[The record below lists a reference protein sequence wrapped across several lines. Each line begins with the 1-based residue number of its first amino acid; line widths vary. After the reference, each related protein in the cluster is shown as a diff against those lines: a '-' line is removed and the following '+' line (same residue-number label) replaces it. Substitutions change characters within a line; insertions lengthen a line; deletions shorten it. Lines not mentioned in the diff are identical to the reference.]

1 MADMVMQRIVDP
13 PYAGSN
19 PASHLTIILY
29 IAASHYA
36 EPLILCPEGGIIMP
50 KNTTITLTPEELKL
64 LLDAMEDEEFIMS
77 IPLLLEDLNKEELDA
92 EKEDF

>member
-1 MADMVMQRIVDP
+1 M
-13 PYAGSN
+13 S
-19 PASHLTIILY
+19 
-29 IAASHYA
+29 
-36 EPLILCPEGGIIMP
+36 

-64 LLDAMEDEEFIMS
+64 LLEAMEDEEFIMS